1 MKSLVRLI
9 LPLVILILGI
19 QVLGFGQEPQDP
31 QFTPPGPSQ
40 DAPDLVSKLRLSPD
54 QIQRIRLIQRD
65 TKDERASIGLRLH
78 EANRALEESLD
89 SETVDENVID
99 ERMQAVNAAQNA
111 QLRLRIQTEIR
122 IRRVLN
128 PDQLAMLREIRLRAG
143 DLIRAQQERRGLRP
157 GADGLR
163 PNERRNGILP
173 LRRNEPTRNP
183 RP

>member
-1 MKSLVRLI
+1 MKSLVRLT
-9 LPLVILILGI
+9 LPLVILILGT

-31 QFTPPGPSQ
+31 QSTPPGPPQ
-40 DAPDLVSKLRLSPD
+40 DAPDLLSKLRLSPD

-65 TKDERASIGLRLH
+65 TKDERASIGLRLR

-143 DLIRAQQERRGLRP
+143 DLIRAQQERRALRP

-163 PNERRNGILP
+163 PNERNGILP
-173 LRRNEPTRNP
+173 LRRNDPTRNP